1 MDTNFKEVYIVFEV
15 NIEMIE
21 SGYEDDYDE
30 DYVLGFPV
38 FITGSKEEAEEQALT
53 LIDEGSQAST
63 YIKFRQYENGKLER
77 VEGFNERYF

>member
-1 MDTNFKEVYIVFEV
+1 MDTNFKEVYIVFTV

-30 DYVLGFPV
+30 DYVLGSPK
-38 FITGSKEEAEEQALT
+38 FITEDEEEAKEQALT
-53 LIDEGSQAST
+53 LVDEGAEAST

-77 VEGFNERYF
+77 VEGHDERYF